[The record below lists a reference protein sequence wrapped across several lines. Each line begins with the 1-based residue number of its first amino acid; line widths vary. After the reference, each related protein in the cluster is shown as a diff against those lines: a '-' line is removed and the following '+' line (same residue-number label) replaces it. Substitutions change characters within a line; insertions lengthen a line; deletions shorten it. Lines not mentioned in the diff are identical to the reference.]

1 MLQRFG
7 VADCRSQIG
16 MLPHLKPT
24 CYCDLVISIAIVQ
37 PRSIQGDMVHSFL
50 KRRNGEE
57 AAD

>member
-1 MLQRFG
+1 
-7 VADCRSQIG
+7 

-24 CYCDLVISIAIVQ
+24 RYCDLVISIAIVQ

-57 AAD
+57 AAG